1 MRGSPSACTPFG
13 CLSQPGHCPAQTY
26 LPEPAF
32 RGMEERPA
40 FLFKGKKRGGAGMK
54 ASVPLRLFHLPG
66 RGRTGQEM
74 RSWGEGACVCWILG
88 EGLGPWGPPGRCL
101 CILGNSC

>member
-1 MRGSPSACTPFG
+1 MRGSLSACTPFG

-40 FLFKGKKRGGAGMK
+40 FLFKGKKK
-54 ASVPLRLFHLPG
+54 G
-66 RGRTGQEM
+66 RSRNEGQCSSQALSPARQGQEM